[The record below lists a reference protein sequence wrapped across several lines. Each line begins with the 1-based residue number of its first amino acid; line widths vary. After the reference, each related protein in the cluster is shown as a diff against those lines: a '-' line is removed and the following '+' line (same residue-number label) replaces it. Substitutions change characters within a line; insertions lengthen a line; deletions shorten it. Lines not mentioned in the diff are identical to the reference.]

1 MGTDLLV
8 SLRSLARHK
17 VSSLVILLTLTLG
30 VGALG
35 AAWSAVDSVLL
46 APLPFDEPDRLVR
59 VHMHPLTS
67 ADLEWESSVP
77 AMRALRDQARS
88 LDGLEGW
95 GTTSGR
101 LVVRLDDGLD
111 RIEGQLVTA
120 GFFDLLG
127 VDPLLGRSFA
137 RDDDVPGAAPVVLL
151 AESLWRTRYGSDPRV
166 LGRTLEVEG
175 EAREIVGV
183 MPRDADLPVGAE
195 LWIPVGSA
203 VPAQFMEAPQIAFIN
218 LIGRLAENTTPTAA
232 EEEMDAILVRVIHPQ
247 VDANRASRTRISS
260 LAGDLREPLRV
271 PSLALLGAALLV
283 LLTGAA
289 NVGGLLAVRALR
301 RRGELAVRV
310 GLGAEWRHLARL
322 AVLET
327 GVLAAGGGLGGL
339 LLAPRLLDVLV
350 ARFPNSLFLSD
361 AIRVDT
367 SATLLT
373 GGVSVGLGILFGVGL
388 ASWARRIDAAEAL
401 RPGGTRGVATSTSH
415 PVLRLLVASQIATAV
430 LVALAAGLM
439 LRSVHGLAD
448 ADPGFAKDG
457 VLTFQVPL
465 PPEIPGD
472 VAQRNQLHRQ
482 LLDDLAALPGVE
494 AAGGALMRPL
504 HAPVGL
510 DVTMTVE
517 GRGGDQPEDG
527 PLINLVPMSA
537 GFFDT
542 AGLRYLEGAGF
553 TGDETADALGVVVL
567 TRSVAERHWPG
578 ESPVGHR
585 LKWGGPESQ
594 QPWLVVAGVVD
605 DVRWRSIEEATPTA
619 FVPFEQSGTW
629 GLEHFAVRTATD
641 PWTQLP
647 AVRTA
652 VQRLVPGSQ
661 PLDVATMS
669 QMVDRALAGRTF
681 VAALVGSLAAT
692 SLLLVALG
700 LYGLLA
706 FLVTLRTTEIGI
718 RMALGATPGDVVAGI
733 LKDCGRIAALGVAA
747 GVGLGLAAA
756 SALGASLAPHLAG
769 LSLVDPWTFVAVPA
783 LVILL
788 AVVAGGLPARRA
800 ARYDPAVALRDS
812 TS

>member
-17 VSSLVILLTLTLG
+17 VSSLVILLTLTVG

-46 APLPFDEPDRLVR
+46 APLPFEEPEQLVR
-59 VHMHPLTS
+59 VHMHPLHS

-77 AMRALRDQARS
+77 AMRALRRQARS

-137 RDDDVPGAAPVVLL
+137 DADDVPGSAPVVLVS
-151 AESLWRTRYGSDPRV
+151 ESLWRSRFGSDSAI

-183 MPRDADLPVGAE
+183 MPRNADLPVGAE

-203 VPAQFMEAPQIAFIN
+203 VPPQFLEMPQVAFVN
-218 LIGRLAENTTPTAA
+218 LVGRLADDATPRAA
-232 EEEMDAILVRVIHPQ
+232 EKEMDAILARVIHPQ
-247 VDANRASRTRISS
+247 IDAAKASRTRVSS
-260 LAGDLREPLRV
+260 LAADLREPLRV

-327 GVLAAGGGLGGL
+327 GVLAVAGGAGGL
-339 LLAPRLLDVLV
+339 LLAPRLLDLLL

-361 AIRVDT
+361 AIRVDV
-367 SATLLT
+367 SATLLA
-373 GGVSVGLGILFGVGL
+373 GGVSVGLGVLFGLGL
-388 ASWARRIDAAEAL
+388 AAWARRIDAAEAL

-415 PVLRLLVASQIATAV
+415 PFLRLLVASQIATAV
-430 LVALAAGLM
+430 LVALAAGLL

-465 PPEIPGD
+465 PPEVAGD
-472 VAQRNQLHRQ
+472 VAEKNQLHRAM
-482 LLDDLAALPGVE
+482 LDELASLPGVE
-494 AAGGALMRPL
+494 AAGGTLMRPL

-510 DVTMTVE
+510 DVQMTVE
-517 GRGGDQPEDG
+517 GRAGDQPEDG
-527 PLINLVPMSA
+527 PLVNLVPASKG
-537 GFFDT
+537 GFD
-542 AGLRYLEGAGF
+542 ALGLRLVEGHGF
-553 TGDETADALGVVVL
+553 SGLETADSLGVVVL
-567 TRSVAERHWPG
+567 TRTLAQRHFPG
-578 ESPVGHR
+578 DSPVGR
-585 LKWGGPESQ
+585 RIKWGGPESD
-594 QPWLVVAGVVD
+594 QPWLVVSGVVD

-619 FVPFEQSGTW
+619 FVPFEQAGGW
-629 GLEHFAVRTATD
+629 GLDHFAVRTAGN
-641 PWTQLP
+641 PWLHLE
-647 AVRTA
+647 AVRDVVA
-652 VQRLVPGSQ
+652 RHVPGSE
-661 PLDVATMS
+661 PLDVATMG

-681 VAALVGSLAAT
+681 VASLVGSLAAT
-692 SLLLVALG
+692 SLVLVALG

-706 FLVTLRTTEIGI
+706 FLVALRTSEIGI

-733 LKDCGRIAALGVAA
+733 LTESGRIAALGVAA
-747 GVGLGLAAA
+747 GLALAVAAVVVLGK
-756 SALGASLAPHLAG
+756 SLAPHLAG
-769 LSLVDPWTFVAVPA
+769 LSLLDPWTFAAVPL
-783 LVILL
+783 LVAAL

-800 ARYDPAVALRDS
+800 AIHDPAVALRES
-812 TS
+812 GS